1 MITVTIW
8 HNVASDEHGRET
20 ATITGYQPGDP
31 VTAVFAYQS
40 DPTGG
45 PEAVADEAYA
55 IFNGHPFDGR
65 DNDLVRAYYGRGLR
79 APCVGD
85 VIDVGGTRL
94 AVGKGGSWPPVRDPL
109 NEVRADTDGTHPL
122 PLPGAPPGATTA
134 SATRERERDGE

>member
-8 HNVASDEHGRET
+8 HNVAADEHGRET

-40 DPTGG
+40 DPAGG
-45 PEAVADEAYA
+45 PEAVAGEAYA

-79 APCVGD
+79 ALSFPGNSPCCSRSCCFEGCPLWLGPSSRALGEQMPCD
-85 VIDVGGTRL
+85 RL
-94 AVGKGGSWPPVRDPL
+94 P
-109 NEVRADTDGTHPL
+109 
-122 PLPGAPPGATTA
+122 
-134 SATRERERDGE
+134 SARRSH